1 MLLPYWAAVSAN
13 DPDPTMV
20 VPHHEGDGTDGDGG
34 GSGDGDAD
42 GDGVDDDV
50 REAVTDAGPGT
61 TEIVMFTLQ
70 PSKANDMGSVRK
82 MMFTRPPGVEET
94 KGPGRLAVRLP
105 VSTLGLDSGGLAASG
120 SRYNSS
126 VS

>member
-20 VPHHEGDGTDGDGG
+20 VPHHDGDATDGDGG

-42 GDGVDDDV
+42 GDGVDDDD

-70 PSKANDMGSVRK
+70 PTKGDKGSVRK
-82 MMFTRPPGVEET
+82 NMYTRAPGVEET
-94 KGPGRLAVRLP
+94 KGPGRLAVKLP
-105 VSTLGLDSGGLAASG
+105 VSTLGLDSGGLVSG
-120 SRYNSS
+120 SRYSSS